1 MKLALKATAAIALP
15 LLFAAGTALPSA
27 AATTAAKA
35 PTANQIAAKAR
46 ADLKAAKSFHMW
58 GTINVP
64 GRGGGSDALNV
75 TSGHDECAGTSTS
88 SGTTIGWV
96 QIGSTTWLQVAG
108 TPWAQMTT
116 AQAQGTLVFCTE
128 SDMSSLIGSGY
139 SLKLGPVTQISHQ
152 RVQELKGTDV
162 TIYVTLGAKPEYV
175 RFQISGAGSE
185 TFNFSGINAPV
196 KISPPSGSLA
206 GQ

>member
-1 MKLALKATAAIALP
+1 MKLALKAAVAVALP
-15 LLFAAGTALPSA
+15 LIFAAGTALPSA
-27 AATTAAKA
+27 AATTTAKTL
-35 PTANQIAAKAR
+35 TANQIAAKAK

-58 GTINVP
+58 GTVS
-64 GRGGGSDALNV
+64 RGGTNDKLNV
-75 TSGHDECAGTSTS
+75 TSGHDECSGTLTS

-139 SLKLGPVTQISHQ
+139 SLKLGPVTQISH
-152 RVQELKGTDV
+152 
-162 TIYVTLGAKPEYV
+162 
-175 RFQISGAGSE
+175 
-185 TFNFSGINAPV
+185 
-196 KISPPSGSLA
+196 
-206 GQ
+206 

>member
-35 PTANQIAAKAR
+35 LTANQIAAKAR
-46 ADLKAAKSFHMW
+46 ADMKAAKSFHMW
-58 GTINVP
+58 GTVNVP
-64 GRGGGSDALNV
+64 GHGGGSDALNV
-75 TSGHDECAGTSTS
+75 TSGHNECSGTSTS

-108 TPWAQMTT
+108 APWTQMTT

-128 SDMSSLIGSGY
+128 SDMTSLIGSGY

-162 TIYVTLGAKPEYV
+162 AIYVTLGAKPEYV
-175 RFQISGAGSE
+175 RFQVSGTGSE

-206 GQ
+206 GS